1 MGRFCLGMVVR
12 EMDKE
17 LRNLLVEKQLKERS
31 DRERSED
38 EVVRDRVTRE
48 SELSGE
54 AYLRHLSKLGRKG

>member
-1 MGRFCLGMVVR
+1 
-12 EMDKE
+12 MDKE

-31 DRERSED
+31 DRGRSED